1 MEGVLVCV
9 SVFVGVAVGLKE
21 RVVVGVSAGVEVS
34 VVVVV
39 NVPD

>member
-1 MEGVLVCV
+1 MVCV
-9 SVFVGVAVGLKE
+9 SVPVDVAVGLKE

-39 NVPD
+39 DVPD